1 MKKISV
7 LLYILLLV
15 CNIQT
20 GCKKQVDHFYTNT
33 VFYTN
38 GTEHDIDIACNTFSP
53 AEPSPTLLLSLKP
66 NETKSFLIPD
76 GGDAPGLRFLRM
88 TVTFDGEFS
97 REYDEQD
104 PTPGTNLLSVRSY
117 RQETSKNG
125 LDFRYY
131 YTFTEED
138 YEDAAGKSAE

>member
-1 MKKISV
+1 MKKTLK
-7 LLYILLLV
+7 LLCILLFL
-15 CNIQT
+15 CGIQT
-20 GCKKQVDHFYTNT
+20 GCKKQVDHVYTNT

-38 GTEHDIDIACNTFSP
+38 GTEHDIDIACDIFRP

-76 GGDAPGLRFLRM
+76 GGAAPGLRFLRM

-97 REYDEQD
+97 REYGESD
-104 PTPGTNLLSVRSY
+104 PTPGTNLTSVRSY